1 MSRTI
6 DYDVIREIIRVAKA
20 MEAAQ
25 LVNTYEGNLSI
36 KQDGLLYI
44 TPARTRKST
53 LTEDLICV
61 IDEEGN
67 QIHGTKKSSS
77 ETIMHHNS
85 YELRPDINAVIHC
98 HSPFLTAHAM
108 CHVPID
114 QKCHPEILFHFKD
127 IPVAP
132 YGQPGTREILDQAAP
147 YLKNRNLVLLGNHGV
162 LAVGSTLE
170 KAFQRVE
177 AAEKFAKEICIAKR
191 LGPTI
196 DIPQSEIDRILARD
210 IEV

>member
-1 MSRTI
+1 MSTS
-6 DYDVIREIIRVAKA
+6 A
-20 MEAAQ
+20 
-25 LVNTYEGNLSI
+25 
-36 KQDGLLYI
+36 
-44 TPARTRKST
+44 
-53 LTEDLICV
+53 
-61 IDEEGN
+61 
-67 QIHGTKKSSS
+67 
-77 ETIMHHNS
+77 TIMPHTS
-85 YELRPDINAVIHC
+85 YELRPDINAIIHC
-98 HSPFLTAHAM
+98 HSTILTADAM
-108 CHVPID
+108 CHVPSD

-177 AAEKFAKEICIAKR
+177 AAEKFAKELCIAKL